1 MFIYWGGGGLFGNE
15 AFVPEGG
22 LFGNEAFVP
31 EGGLFGNEVFGLKV

>member
-1 MFIYWGGGGLFGNE
+1 MFIYWGGG
-15 AFVPEGG
+15 GG